1 MRVVPNSPGISSDL
15 GKAIGSVPGKSSDSF
30 ADALKSKLHE
40 VDRLQSQ
47 SDKAMAE
54 GAVEGAKSIHETMIK
69 VEEADISLRLLTK
82 VRNKALDAYQE
93 IMRMQF

>member
-1 MRVVPNSPGISSDL
+1 MRVVPVSPRISGDL
-15 GKAIGSVPGKSSDSF
+15 GKAIGSVPGNPSGSF
-30 ADALKSKLHE
+30 ADALKSKLLE
-40 VDRLQSQ
+40 VDQLQSQ
-47 SDKAMAE
+47 SDKAMAD

>member
-1 MRVVPNSPGISSDL
+1 MRVVPLSPGISSDL
-15 GKAIGSVPGKSSDSF
+15 GKTVGSVPGKSSGSF
-30 ADALKSKLHE
+30 ADALKLKLHE
-40 VDRLQSQ
+40 VDQLQSQ
-47 SDKAMAE
+47 SDKAMAD
-54 GAVEGAKSIHETMIK
+54 GSVEGAKSIHETMIK